1 MIQIEKI
8 LPVDI
13 SSIGI
18 EIPQPYLESF
28 FIAKKDNEI
37 VGHVGFYQNKFL
49 GEDQFLAGSYH
60 AINDVKVSNKLL
72 SAITEEAK
80 SKGAKKL
87 LGPMNGCSWENY
99 RFSEKSRA
107 LPFLMEPIQ
116 PDFYNQQWQQFGFQ
130 KSESYF
136 SSVTDVFDFDKK
148 VEKNLDER
156 FIKMD
161 VSIETFDFSKTEKTL
176 RQLADFNNIAFA
188 KNDFFSPINETA
200 FVEKYQEIITQ
211 LDPELI
217 FLAKH
222 KGQIVGLLFTYPNF
236 NDSTGKTLIVKTL
249 ARTPQKEL
257 HALCLWIYLK
267 MLPKAKAKGFT
278 KIIHALMKSDNYS
291 VQRSK
296 QVGGK
301 VFRKYW
307 LYELPIS

>member
-8 LPVDI
+8 LPIDI

-18 EIPQPYLESF
+18 EIPQAHLESF
-28 FIAKKDNEI
+28 FIAKKEDEI
-37 VGHVGFYQNKFL
+37 VGHVGFYQNKSL

-72 SAITEEAK
+72 SAIIEEAK

-87 LGPMNGCSWENY
+87 IGPMNGSSWESY
-99 RFSEKSRA
+99 RFTEKSGE

-116 PDFYNQQWQQFGFQ
+116 PNFYNHQWQKFGFQ
-130 KSESYF
+130 KTESYF
-136 SSVTDVFDFDKK
+136 SSVTDVFDFDEK
-148 VEKNLDER
+148 VEKNLDLKFET
-156 FIKMD
+156 MG
-161 VSIETFDFSKTEKTL
+161 VSIETFDLSKIEATL
-176 RQLADFNNIAFA
+176 KELAVFNNKAFA
-188 KNDFFSPINETA
+188 KNDFFSPISESF
-200 FVEKYQEIITQ
+200 FVQKYKQLITQ

-217 FLAKH
+217 FLAKRR
-222 KGQIVGLLFTYPNF
+222 GQIVGLLFTYPDF
-236 NDSTGKTLIVKTL
+236 NDLAGKTLIAKTL

-257 HALCLWIYLK
+257 QALCLWVYGK
-267 MLPKAKAKGFT
+267 MLPIAKAKGFT

-291 VQRSK
+291 LQRSR

-307 LYELPIS
+307 LYELQID